1 MKHKIPTLNNTSV
14 YARTDMQQLSREM
27 MRVEGIRSV
36 NRMVA
41 YL

>member
-1 MKHKIPTLNNTSV
+1 MKHKIPTLDNHSI
-14 YARTDMQQLSREM
+14 YARNDVQQLSREM

-36 NRMVA
+36 NRMAA